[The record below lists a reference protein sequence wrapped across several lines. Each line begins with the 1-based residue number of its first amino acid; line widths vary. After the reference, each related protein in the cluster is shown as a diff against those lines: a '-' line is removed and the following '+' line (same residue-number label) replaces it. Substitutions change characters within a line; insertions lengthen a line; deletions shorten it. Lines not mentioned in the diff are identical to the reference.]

1 MVRKVV
7 IPAMTSVR
15 TLVLFSLS
23 LKTRS
28 SMLFSPG
35 CHAECAGIGLCK
47 ATVDRARR
55 RPDGGQMAGLPL
67 GGSFPTVRR
76 NPKAQEDQNRMRMS
90 QYFLPTMKEN
100 PAEAQIVSHRQMLRA
115 GLIRQTSAGIYAW
128 LPLGFR
134 VLKNIE

>member
-67 GGSFPTVRR
+67 EGSFPTVRR
-76 NPKAQEDQNRMRMS
+76 NPKAQRGPDHNEHEPV
-90 QYFLPTMKEN
+90 L
-100 PAEAQIVSHRQMLRA
+100 
-115 GLIRQTSAGIYAW
+115 SACHQ
-128 LPLGFR
+128 R
-134 VLKNIE
+134 